1 MTDHQLEL
9 SGRVAIVTGASR
21 GIGRVVAARLAEAGA
36 SVIHGYRSDWD
47 GASTAAAA
55 VRASGGDAE
64 SVLLDVTDPAQA
76 VAAVSDI
83 HERYGRLDILVNN
96 AGIMRRA
103 PFLDISLSDWDA
115 SIRTN
120 LTGYFVLSQVAARIM
135 GAVGSGAIVH
145 VSSTNEAV
153 ASQNCTA
160 YASSKG
166 GVRMLTRQ
174 MALELGPLGIRTNA
188 VAPGMVETDLNRLEL
203 KDPEFHRGALN
214 RIPSGRFATP
224 HDVAEAIAFLVSD
237 RAASVNG
244 LTLAVDGG
252 RLAA

>member
-1 MTDHQLEL
+1 
-9 SGRVAIVTGASR
+9 
-21 GIGRVVAARLAEAGA
+21 
-36 SVIHGYRSDWD
+36 
-47 GASTAAAA
+47 
-55 VRASGGDAE
+55 
-64 SVLLDVTDPAQA
+64 
-76 VAAVSDI
+76 
-83 HERYGRLDILVNN
+83 
-96 AGIMRRA
+96 
-103 PFLDISLSDWDA
+103 
-115 SIRTN
+115 
-120 LTGYFVLSQVAARIM
+120 M
-135 GAVGSGAIVH
+135 GAAGSGAIVH